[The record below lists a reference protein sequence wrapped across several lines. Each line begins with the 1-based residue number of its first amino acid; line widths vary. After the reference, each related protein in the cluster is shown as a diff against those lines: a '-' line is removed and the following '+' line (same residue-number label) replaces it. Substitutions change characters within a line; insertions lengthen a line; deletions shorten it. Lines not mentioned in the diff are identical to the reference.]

1 MILAAATTINLTGA
15 NMDKDQEVLKELLK
29 LKLFLV
35 QKLNSHTFAVM
46 TQDVLDKVNGA
57 IENVSGSKP

>member
-1 MILAAATTINLTGA
+1 
-15 NMDKDQEVLKELLK
+15 MDKDQEVLKELLK